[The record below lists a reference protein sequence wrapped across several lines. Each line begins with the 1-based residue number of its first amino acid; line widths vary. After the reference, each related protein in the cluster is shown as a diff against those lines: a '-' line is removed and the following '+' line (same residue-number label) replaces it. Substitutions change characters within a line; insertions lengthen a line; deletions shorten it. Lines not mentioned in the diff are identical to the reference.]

1 MRADVSLG
9 PDNRSRGHGT
19 VLLATAE
26 DAGRAV
32 DMFHGYNWQTRVL
45 DVRHDRL
52 MPEYEQGNCMNF
64 AGGVSGTGVAPGSGP
79 HSLIVGGSVG
89 GAHPGIQGS
98 GLGAMLAALSSTSG
112 SSTTML
118 GPDFGSGNT
127 LGNNTTDIGRP
138 VSSSTSSNA
147 PFNFGF
153 PFSVPASSSRP
164 SSSSAVAIRSDQP
177 AQNAGANYQYQTPDL
192 TANRTLFV
200 GNVCSLQSR
209 SVTKTYSLP

>member
-52 MPEYEQGNCMNF
+52 MPEYEQGNSMNF
-64 AGGVSGTGVAPGSGP
+64 AQSAGGMSGTGIAPGSTGSGP
-79 HSLIVGGSVG
+79 HSLIVGGSAS
-89 GAHPGIQGS
+89 GAHPGIQG
-98 GLGAMLAALSSTSG
+98 LGAMLTALSSTSG
-112 SSTTML
+112 SSTTSL
-118 GPDFGSGNT
+118 GSDFGSSNALSNNT
-127 LGNNTTDIGRP
+127 TTDIGRP
-138 VSSSTSSNA
+138 VNSSTSSSA
-147 PFNFGF
+147 PFNSGF
-153 PFSVPASSSRP
+153 PFSVPASS
-164 SSSSAVAIRSDQP
+164 AIRSDQP
-177 AQNAGANYQYQTPDL
+177 PQNAAVNFQYQTLDL

-200 GNVCSLQSR
+200 GNVCSLQCL
-209 SVTKTYSLP
+209 SVTGTYSLP

>member
-1 MRADVSLG
+1 
-9 PDNRSRGHGT
+9 

-52 MPEYEQGNCMNF
+52 MPEYEQGNGMNF
-64 AGGVSGTGVAPGSGP
+64 AGGVSATGIAPGSTGSGP
-79 HSLIVGGSVG
+79 HSLIVGGSAS

-98 GLGAMLAALSSTSG
+98 GLGAMLSALSSTSG
-112 SSTTML
+112 SSTTSL

-127 LGNNTTDIGRP
+127 LGTTDVGRP
-138 VSSSTSSNA
+138 VSSSTSSNT
-147 PFNFGF
+147 PFNSGF

-177 AQNAGANYQYQTPDL
+177 LQNAGANFQYQTPDL

-200 GNVCSLQSR
+200 GNVCSLQFR
-209 SVTKTYSLP
+209 SVTRTYSLP